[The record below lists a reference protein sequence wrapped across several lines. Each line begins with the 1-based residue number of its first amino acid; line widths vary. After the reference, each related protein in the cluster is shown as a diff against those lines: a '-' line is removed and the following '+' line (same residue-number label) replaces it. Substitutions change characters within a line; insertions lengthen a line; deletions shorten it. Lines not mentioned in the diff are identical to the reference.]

1 MKLAQI
7 TIIALVLFISG
18 CSSNQNSFEE
28 QRDEWPELA
37 VVEAEIGSDWDNVS
51 VENDQGNSRVL
62 LYETDGDVMY
72 KSVYVLSEQ
81 RLKIIH
87 THEGD
92 EGLVFD
98 NVIDE

>member
-51 VENDQGNSRVL
+51 VENDQAIVVFFCMRQM
-62 LYETDGDVMY
+62 ETLCTNPFM
-72 KSVYVLSEQ
+72 S
-81 RLKIIH
+81 
-87 THEGD
+87 
-92 EGLVFD
+92 
-98 NVIDE
+98 